1 MNYSPDVLALAQSY
15 QGKGGLE
22 TSEEVAKLAL
32 SIQDTIDGEIRYLLI
47 VRKHAMQ
54 PTVEIYCPQCRG
66 TEYVQQ
72 HVEPCFA
79 YPEAWYCHCED
90 CNFSSVPE

>member
-22 TSEEVAKLAL
+22 TSEEVAQLAL

-47 VRKHAMQ
+47 VRKHARP
-54 PTVEIYCPQCRG
+54 PTVEIS
-66 TEYVQQ
+66 
-72 HVEPCFA
+72 
-79 YPEAWYCHCED
+79 CEG
-90 CNFSSVPE
+90 CAG